1 MTRAP
6 LLSAADEVR
15 LARRIER
22 GDLTAKDEL
31 VTANLRLV
39 RALAQR
45 YRDRGVPLEDLVQE
59 GAVGL
64 IRAAEKFDHR
74 RGVKFSTYAAWWI
87 RRSIMD
93 ALTNERPI
101 RVPHAAQRQLAAV
114 RRAEDDLRRLDG
126 AVVSDDAIAERAELS
141 AGTVRALREA
151 PFVATSLDAPLG
163 EDGTSLGELIPD
175 TGGETAL
182 QRTERDESRREMCTR
197 LDLLPARHREVL
209 LRRYGLGRDDAE
221 SHEEIAARLGV
232 GEARSRQLESQA
244 LHWLRS
250 VNPHTRRVSLR
261 PPNGLVHGTT
271 ARHGRVQ
278 PTLKEV
284 TT

>member
-6 LLSAADEVR
+6 LLSSEDEVR

-22 GDLTAKDEL
+22 GDLAAKDAL

-39 RALAQR
+39 NALAQH
-45 YRDRGVPLEDLVQE
+45 YRHLGVPLEDLVQE

-93 ALTNERPI
+93 ALTNERTI
-101 RVPHAAQRQLAAV
+101 RLPQAAQQQLAAV
-114 RRAEDDLRRLDG
+114 RRAEHDLRRLH
-126 AVVSDDAIAERAELS
+126 VVASDDAIAERAALS
-141 AGTVRALREA
+141 PGTVRVLREA
-151 PFVATSLDAPLG
+151 PRVTASLDATVGEDATPLG
-163 EDGTSLGELIPD
+163 DLIAD
-175 TGGETAL
+175 VDGETAF
-182 QRTERDESRREMCTR
+182 QRAERHESRRE
-197 LDLLPARHREVL
+197 LSSQLKLLPARHRDVL
-209 LRRYGLGRDDAE
+209 ERRYGLDRDDAQG
-221 SHEEIAARLGV
+221 HDEIAAALGV

-250 VNPHTRRVSLR
+250 FVPQAAT
-261 PPNGLVHGTT
+261 P
-271 ARHGRVQ
+271 A
-278 PTLKEV
+278 
-284 TT
+284 

>member
-1 MTRAP
+1 MTRSR

-22 GDLTAKDEL
+22 GDTAARDEL

-39 RALAQR
+39 YALAQR
-45 YRDRGVPLEDLVQE
+45 YRHRGVPLEDLVQE
-59 GAVGL
+59 GSVGL

-74 RGVKFSTYAAWWI
+74 RGVRFATYAAWWI

-101 RVPHAAQRQLAAV
+101 RLPHGAQQQLAAV
-114 RRAEDDLRRLDG
+114 RRAEDDLRRLGDG
-126 AVVSDDAIAERAELS
+126 VASDAAIAERAELS
-141 AGTVRALREA
+141 PHTVRVLRDA
-151 PFVATSLDAPLG
+151 PYVSASLDAPLG
-163 EDGTSLGELIPD
+163 EDDTPLGELIAD
-175 TGGETAL
+175 SDGEAAF
-182 QRTERDESRREMCTR
+182 QRPERDESRREMCSR

-209 LRRYGLGRDDAE
+209 QRRYGLGRDDAE
-221 SHEEIAARLGV
+221 SHEQIAAGLGV

-250 VNPHTRRVSLR
+250 L
-261 PPNGLVHGTT
+261 
-271 ARHGRVQ
+271 
-278 PTLKEV
+278 TLSPAA
-284 TT
+284 